1 MNPSEL
7 PHDVL
12 AVAIVALLLGAK
24 HGCDADHLAA
34 IDGLVRFNAR
44 ESPRLARAA
53 GALFS
58 LGHGAAVLAV
68 ALAVATMASRWQAP
82 AWLAELGAWISI
94 GLLALLG
101 VANLVA
107 VARAREDQ
115 LVRVSGLRSTL
126 LAGLLRRSSPVG
138 IALVGALFA
147 LSFDTFSL
155 ASLLALSGASFG
167 GWGSAALLALVFAAG
182 MVAIDGINGLWI
194 ARLIRRS
201 DATARV
207 ASRVM
212 GLAVASVSLLVAGL
226 GAARQLWPAA
236 GAWAEGKEQLVGL
249 AVVAMLLAAFGLGQW
264 MARQRTAAR
273 VG

>member
-1 MNPSEL
+1 MNPSDL
-7 PHDVL
+7 PHDLL
-12 AVAIVALLLGAK
+12 AVALVALLLGAK

-34 IDGLVRFNAR
+34 IDGLARFNAPQN
-44 ESPRLARAA
+44 PRLARAA

-58 LGHGAAVLAV
+58 LGHGAAVLAA
-68 ALAVATMASRWQAP
+68 ALVFATAAAHWQAP
-82 AWLAELGAWISI
+82 PWLAALGAWISI

-101 VANLVA
+101 VANLLA
-107 VARAREDQ
+107 VARARDDQ
-115 LVRVSGLRSTL
+115 LVRVAGLRSTL
-126 LAGLLRRSSPVG
+126 LASLLRSSSPAG

-155 ASLLALSGASFG
+155 ASLLALSGASLG
-167 GWGSAALLALVFAAG
+167 GWGSAALLAIVFTAG
-182 MVAIDGINGLWI
+182 MVVIDGINGLWI

-201 DATARV
+201 DATAQV

-226 GAARQLWPAA
+226 GAARLLWPMV
-236 GAWAEGKEQLVGL
+236 GAWAEGKELLLGL
-249 AVVAMLLAAFGLGQW
+249 AVVALLFAAFGLGQW
-264 MARQRTAAR
+264 LARQRAVAR